1 MNPRDTFVNPLL
13 TNISVAYSNEDYIA
27 GKLFPTVEVDKETGL
42 YFVVDKENL
51 RAPADAR
58 RSEFGRANRVSNTLT
73 QAAYALEE
81 KSLEA
86 PISDRVMR
94 QYDDP
99 FNPKA
104 NATKLVKDK
113 LLLDKEKDLAATIA
127 ASTVSGNNLDTSASW
142 ATAATDIL
150 AQIRTGRTFIQKS
163 TGKKAN
169 TVLLSKDSYDAIMK
183 NTAFIAAVQYTSF
196 PSESQ
201 LRAKLAEWFDVE
213 RVLVGEAVENTA
225 KEGQTDVLDYIWK
238 DLAVVAYVAPNPAL
252 ETPSAGYELKL
263 KGAEFVD
270 EWYEQEI
277 KTTFVRNNDFYDNKV
292 VDKTAL
298 YIITNTV

>member
-13 TNISVAYSNEDYIA
+13 TNISVAYSNDAYIA
-27 GKLFPTVEVDKETGL
+27 GSLFPTVEVDKETGL

-58 RSEFGRANRVSNTLT
+58 RAEFGRANRVSNNLT

-86 PISDRVMR
+86 PISDRVMK
-94 QYDDP
+94 QYSDP
-99 FNPKA
+99 FDPKA

-113 LLLDKEKDLAATIA
+113 LLLDKEKDLVTTILG
-127 ASTVSGNNLDTSASW
+127 STVAGNNIDSAASW

-150 AQIRTGRTFIQKS
+150 AQVRTGRTFIQKS

-169 TVLLSKDSYDAIMK
+169 TVLLSKDAYDAIMK

-196 PSESQ
+196 PSEGA
-201 LRAKLAEWFDVE
+201 LRQKLAEWFDVE
-213 RVLVGEAVENTA
+213 RVLVGEAVENTS
-225 KEGQTDVLDYIWK
+225 KEGQADSLDYIWK
-238 DLAVVAYVAPNPAL
+238 DLAVVAYVSPNPAL

-263 KGAEFVD
+263 KGAEYVD

-277 KTTFVRNNDFYDNKV
+277 KTTFVRNNDYYDNKV

-298 YIITNTV
+298 YIITNVV